1 MQSKLR
7 AVAAVALLLLI
18 AGVTVAFAT
27 SPEDDDDREESVVL
41 DLVAKEVAE
50 TFVDLGDKDFS
61 QADQFVFTNDLFR
74 GDTRIGKD
82 GGVCT
87 VTNLTAEGATSIY
100 CSGSNA
106 LPGGEVVVQGLVDYA
121 PGEEIKKEPYSLSI
135 TGGTGKYRNA
145 RGEAIFNEL
154 STKEFR
160 VTLRIILSEEGEE

>member
-1 MQSKLR
+1 MKTKLR
-7 AVAAVALLLLI
+7 AVAVIALLLLL

-27 SPEDDDDREESVVL
+27 SPADDDDREESVVL

-74 GDTRIGKD
+74 GDTRIGTD

-87 VTNLTAEGATSIY
+87 VSNLTAEGATSVY

-106 LPGGEVVVQGLVDYA
+106 LPGGQVAVQGLVDYA
-121 PGEEIKKEPYSLSI
+121 PGEEVKKEPYSLSI

-145 RGEAIFNEL
+145 RGEAIIKEL
-154 STKEFR
+154 SPKEFR
-160 VTLRIILSEEGEE
+160 VTLRILLSAD

>member
-1 MQSKLR
+1 MGTKLR
-7 AVAAVALLLLI
+7 AVAAIALLLLI
-18 AGVTVAFAT
+18 AGVTIAFAN
-27 SPEDDDDREESVVL
+27 SPEDDADREESVVF

-74 GDTRIGKD
+74 GDTKVGKD

-87 VTNLTAEGATSIY
+87 VSNLTAEGATSVY

-106 LPGGEVVVQGLVDYA
+106 LPGGQVVVQGLVEYA
-121 PGEEIKKEPYSLSI
+121 PGEEVKKEPYSLSI
-135 TGGTGKYRNA
+135 TGGTGKYRDA
-145 RGEAIFNEL
+145 RGEAIFKEV

-160 VTLRIILSEEGEE
+160 VTLRILLSADGEQ